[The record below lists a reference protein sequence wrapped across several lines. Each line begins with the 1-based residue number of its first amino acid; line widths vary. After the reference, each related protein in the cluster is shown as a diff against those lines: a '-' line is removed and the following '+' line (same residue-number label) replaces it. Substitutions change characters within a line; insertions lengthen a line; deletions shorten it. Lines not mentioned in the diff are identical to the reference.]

1 MKKEIIILM
10 LFLIIFPVLTIAI
23 VSGTDVTVEPTNFS
37 ISANLTEE
45 VSLSFNLT
53 SNTDLRIEDIF
64 VNSTYLT
71 EFSPG
76 GKALN
81 PNTTEP
87 FTVTLKIIDNIS
99 NVSQYQLIN
108 DTIKIFGDVIY
119 SEDPFNSSTELI
131 AEIPVTINITI
142 GEAAKQYF
150 YKQCFFENNQEY
162 CTSFNITEVAP
173 IIIINETNISY
184 NVLIPLN
191 TTKDFFDSY
200 NNSLTEVL
208 KKFEESKEDI
218 KNASQTIIQ
227 AQDRESNIYR
237 NAFVLESYLKNPN
250 NPTWIQIAPF
260 NVLRNTTGFRDE
272 ELTDALNILF
282 QTEKISQKTEKE
294 TINLPVPS
302 GFMTQQIDKVYI
314 ASSERLKNEATIKQ
328 SSDIVNL
335 ALIFALLVIAVVAFI
350 ELFWKKRVKL

>member
-1 MKKEIIILM
+1 M
-10 LFLIIFPVLTIAI
+10 F
-23 VSGTDVTVEPTNFS
+23 
-37 ISANLTEE
+37 
-45 VSLSFNLT
+45 VSL
-53 SNTDLRIEDIF
+53 I
-64 VNSTYLT
+64 
-71 EFSPG
+71 
-76 GKALN
+76 
-81 PNTTEP
+81 
-87 FTVTLKIIDNIS
+87 
-99 NVSQYQLIN
+99 
-108 DTIKIFGDVIY
+108 
-119 SEDPFNSSTELI
+119 
-131 AEIPVTINITI
+131 
-142 GEAAKQYF
+142 
-150 YKQCFFENNQEY
+150 
-162 CTSFNITEVAP
+162 

-184 NVLIPLN
+184 NILIPLN

-200 NNSLTEVL
+200 NNSLAEVL

-227 AQDRESNIYR
+227 AQERESNIYR

-314 ASSERLKNEATIKQ
+314 ASSERLKNEATVRQ

-335 ALIFALLVIAVVAFI
+335 ALVFALLIIAIVAFI